1 MLKIEK
7 MTFDDFLKEWN
18 SNCPTLTIQTSGST
32 GKPKKIIVEKARML
46 ASARMTCDTLN
57 LKKGDTAL
65 LCMPLEYI
73 AGKMMAIRSIEREMT
88 LISIPPCSNPLRH
101 FIGTTQKIDFA
112 AFVPLQIA
120 KILENEDEKQLLAKI
135 GTVLIGGGT
144 IDKHIEAELKN
155 FPTHIYSTYGMTET
169 LSHIALRRISGESA
183 SQWYTPRPQ
192 VHVELSKENT
202 LIITAPHLSITLL
215 KTNDIAELNEKGEFR
230 ILGRTDNTINTGGIK
245 IQIEDIEH
253 LLHQTGLTDFLITST
268 LDKTYGETIVLLTIS
283 RSTAKI
289 KSAIATLPKYWRPKH
304 IIEIQEIPL
313 TETGKP
319 NRSKAKIIANELIK
333 SLL

>member
-1 MLKIEK
+1 MLKFEK

-32 GKPKKIIVEKARML
+32 GKPKRIIVEKARML

-73 AGKMMAIRSIEREMT
+73 AGKMMAIRSIEREMK
-88 LISIPPCSNPLRH
+88 LICIPPCSNPLRPL
-101 FIGTTQKIDFA
+101 IGPAEHIDFA

-120 KILENEDEKQLLAKI
+120 KILEHEEEKSLLAQI

-144 IDKHIEAELKN
+144 IDKHIEDELKN
-155 FPTHIYSTYGMTET
+155 FPNQIYATYGMTET
-169 LSHIALRRISGESA
+169 LSHIALRHISGESA
-183 SQWYTPRPQ
+183 SPWYTPMPQ
-192 VHVELSKENT
+192 VHVELSEEHT
-202 LIITAPHLSITLL
+202 LIITAQHLSITSL
-215 KTNDIAELNEKGEFR
+215 KTNDIAELNDKGQFR
-230 ILGRTDNTINTGGIK
+230 ILGRIDNIINTGGIK
-245 IQIEDIEH
+245 IQIEDIEN
-253 LLHQTGLTDFLITST
+253 LLQKTELTDFLITSVP
-268 LDKTYGETIVLLTIS
+268 DKTFGEAIVLLTLPQ
-283 RSTAKI
+283 STNKI
-289 KSAIATLPKYWRPKH
+289 ESAITTLPKYWKPKH

-319 NRSKAKIIANELIK
+319 NRAKAKIIANELIK
-333 SLL
+333 SRL